1 MPTHAEY
8 AAQLAALDQPAL
20 LEECRK
26 QHALDLSPCRGP
38 MSLSLIACWEE
49 CRRRGVVDLYRAART
64 LAEQDRVRED
74 REQAERVRA
83 CSAAEGGTPDA

>member
-1 MPTHAEY
+1 MTHVEY
-8 AAQLAALDQPAL
+8 AAALAALDPPAL
-20 LEECRK
+20 LEECRR
-26 QHALDLSPCRGP
+26 QHALDLRTHKGMLPDA
-38 MSLSLIACWEE
+38 LVACWEE

-83 CSAAEGGTPDA
+83 CSASEGGT